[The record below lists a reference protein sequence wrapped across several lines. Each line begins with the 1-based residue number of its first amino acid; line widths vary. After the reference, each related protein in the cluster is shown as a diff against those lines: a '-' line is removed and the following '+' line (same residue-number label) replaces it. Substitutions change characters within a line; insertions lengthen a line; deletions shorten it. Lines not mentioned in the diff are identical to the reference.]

1 MVEKA
6 ASSSLNGK
14 RGGNLLAP
22 LKRSASA
29 IAKKASSSPEKART
43 LESAANSK
51 VYKGV
56 RLRTWGKWVSEIR
69 EPNKRS
75 RIWLGSFPTAEM
87 AAKAY
92 DAAVVCLR
100 GRSATLNFP
109 DCPPPLIP
117 RTRSPRDVQ
126 AAAAAAAAAC
136 APEASLAPEDL
147 STTTVTFES
156 SAIQSGHCFSSDDE
170 SQDTDAVPILVPI
183 PETQPLEVAPVEKWV
198 EAEFGEMQEG
208 AQDEFQ
214 FLAELTMDPELPIL
228 DALALPEADDDLF
241 YVPNLW
247 CFSS

>member
-14 RGGNLLAP
+14 RGGNLLAT
-22 LKRSASA
+22 LKRSSSA

-136 APEASLAPEDL
+136 APASLFHEDL

-170 SQDTDAVPILVPI
+170 SQDTDAVPI

-198 EAEFGEMQEG
+198 EAEFGEMLEG

-228 DALALPEADDDLF
+228 DAPLPEADDDLF

>member
-6 ASSSLNGK
+6 AVSSLNGK
-14 RGGNLLAP
+14 RGANLLV
-22 LKRSASA
+22 KKSSGA
-29 IAKKASSSPEKART
+29 IAKKPVSSPEKART
-43 LESAANSK
+43 LESAANAK
-51 VYKGV
+51 GYKGV

-117 RTRSPRDVQ
+117 QSRSPRDVQ

-136 APEASLAPEDL
+136 APASLAHEDH
-147 STTTVTFES
+147 SGATVTFES
-156 SAIQSGHCFSSDDE
+156 SVIPSSHYSCSSDDE
-170 SQDTDAVPILVPI
+170 SQDADAVPILV
-183 PETQPLEVAPVEKWV
+183 ESPLPKPLPVDIAPVEKWV
-198 EAEFGEMQEG
+198 EAEFGEMQAP

-214 FLAELTMDPELPIL
+214 FLAELTMDPELLMLDVPLL
-228 DALALPEADDDLF
+228 DAEDDF
-241 YVPNLW
+241 FSVSNLW
-247 CFSS
+247 GFS

>member
-22 LKRSASA
+22 LKKSSSA
-29 IAKKASSSPEKART
+29 IAKKPASSPERARGPD
-43 LESAANSK
+43 SGANTK

-117 RTRSPRDVQ
+117 QSRLPRDVQ

-136 APEASLAPEDL
+136 APASLAHEDH
-147 STTTVTFES
+147 SATTVTFES
-156 SAIQSGHCFSSDDE
+156 SVIQSSHYSSSDDE
-170 SQDTDAVPILVPI
+170 SQDTEAVPILVESPI
-183 PETQPLEVAPVEKWV
+183 PESLPLEVAAVEKWV
-198 EAEFGEMQEG
+198 EAEFGEMQD
-208 AQDEFQ
+208 AARDEFQ
-214 FLAELTMDPELPIL
+214 FLAELVIDPELPML
-228 DALALPEADDDLF
+228 DVPLPEADDDLF

-247 CFSS
+247 CFS

>member
-6 ASSSLNGK
+6 ASLPMYGK

-22 LKRSASA
+22 LKKSSSC
-29 IAKKASSSPEKART
+29 IAKKSSSTPDK
-43 LESAANSK
+43 SACENRA
-51 VYKGV
+51 YKGV

-117 RTRSPRDVQ
+117 QSRTPRDVQ

-136 APEASLAPEDL
+136 APPAFADDKHPPMA
-147 STTTVTFES
+147 TVTFES
-156 SAIQSGHCFSSDDE
+156 SKLAHPSLSSSSDDE
-170 SQDTDAVPILVPI
+170 SQESDDAYDGEDAAPALMSPTTHMEI
-183 PETQPLEVAPVEKWV
+183 APVEMWV
-198 EAEFGEMQEG
+198 NTEFGETKS
-208 AQDEFQ
+208 AHDEFE
-214 FLAELTMDPELPIL
+214 FLAEFML
-228 DALALPEADDDLF
+228 DSEPPMLEIPSIVAEDEVIYEPF
-241 YVPNLW
+241 LW
-247 CFSS
+247 SYS